1 MKNLL
6 KNSYSNTNERSNGC
20 FKSTYSQIPEMQ
32 RISEMQKEYAI
43 KEQKLLRHLEFYFE
57 TGDYKNIQ
65 ICLLKKKYQSMVMWS

>member
-43 KEQKLLRHLEFYFE
+43 KEQKLSALNFILKQE
-57 TGDYKNIQ
+57 TTKIFRYA
-65 ICLLKKKYQSMVMWS
+65 